1 MLVLAR
7 RAVRAAGRIA
17 EDRARERC
25 EAWAH
30 YANALRVCNR
40 FREARAAF
48 KQAWAAFENVGD
60 QLLAARI
67 HELEASLQEATGEYR
82 EADLSLEKALHIR
95 LNQGSDGAAIGA
107 CLVKRANVA
116 GHAGDCAAA
125 IRYLR
130 SALDSPARD
139 AATAFTVVHNLAWFL
154 VDAGEIDLALTVAL
168 EHWVAAPSLAGDKLL
183 VLRSRWLHARIL
195 AALTREDGSEAQL
208 ELAAVRDEFL
218 ALELPFDA
226 AVAGLELLS
235 FQTTPDPSAL
245 AALQH
250 IFEALGVEREALAAQ
265 LLLTAELNER
275 LDILVPRIVE
285 ALKLWAVATAAGFSL
300 PDFYRALA
308 ERDDE
313 AAPSETSPGSELPG
327 LEIVPG
333 VKDADLLRALR
344 DFLARYPTVPKK

>member
-7 RAVRAAGRIA
+7 RAVRAASRVSD
-17 EDRARERC
+17 DRARERC

-48 KQAWAAFENVGD
+48 RLAWAAFESVGD

-67 HELEASLQEATGEYR
+67 HELEASLQESTREFR
-82 EADLSLEKALHIR
+82 EADHSLEKALLIR
-95 LNQGSDGAAIGA
+95 LDRGDNGAAIGA
-107 CLVKRANVA
+107 CLVQRANVA

-125 IRYLR
+125 IRCLR
-130 SALDSPARD
+130 SALDCPARD

-154 VDAGEIDLALTVAL
+154 VDAGEIDLALTVVL
-168 EHWVAAPSLAGDKLL
+168 EHWVAAPSLGGDRLL

-195 AALTREDGSEAQL
+195 ASLTREDGSEAQL

-218 ALELPFDA
+218 ALGLPFDA
-226 AVAGLELLS
+226 AVVGLELLS
-235 FQTTPDPSAL
+235 FQTTPDPFAL

-265 LLLTAELNER
+265 LLLNAAFSER

-285 ALKLWAVATAAGFSL
+285 ELKIWAVAAAAGFSL
-300 PDFYRALA
+300 SDFYRALA
-308 ERDDE
+308 EWDDE

-327 LEIVPG
+327 REIVPG

>member
-1 MLVLAR
+1 MSR
-7 RAVRAAGRIA
+7 EESECGRPCW
-17 EDRARERC
+17 R
-25 EAWAH
+25 
-30 YANALRVCNR
+30 LRSR
-40 FREARAAF
+40 
-48 KQAWAAFENVGD
+48 
-60 QLLAARI
+60 
-67 HELEASLQEATGEYR
+67 H
-82 EADLSLEKALHIR
+82 
-95 LNQGSDGAAIGA
+95 
-107 CLVKRANVA
+107 
-116 GHAGDCAAA
+116 
-125 IRYLR
+125 RYLR

-154 VDAGEIDLALTVAL
+154 VDAGEIDLALTVVL
-168 EHWVAAPSLAGDKLL
+168 EQWVAAPSLVGDRLL

-218 ALELPFDA
+218 ASELPFDA

-265 LLLTAELNER
+265 LLLNAEFNER

-285 ALKLWAVATAAGFSL
+285 ALKLWAIAAAAGFSL
-300 PDFYRALA
+300 SDLYQALA
-308 ERDDE
+308 EWDDE
-313 AAPSETSPGSELPG
+313 AVPSETFLGSEQPG
-327 LEIVPG
+327 REVVPG
-333 VKDADLLRALR
+333 VKDADLLRALC